1 MSEKSFA
8 VASVSVAIVC
18 GVFFYP
24 PLPKHPSK
32 QVAMTAAVDAN
43 SSIPVAA
50 KQVSLSPPTAEAKH
64 TLAQN

>member
-24 PLPKHPSK
+24 PLPKHPPK
-32 QVAMTAAVDAN
+32 HVAMPVAVDAN
-43 SSIPVAA
+43 SMPVAA
-50 KQVSLSPPTAEAKH
+50 KHVSFSPPAAGAKR